1 MYRISEG
8 IYTVEGLRI
17 GRVYVI
23 KGLDGLTIIDTSLPN
38 SLPKIERELGQI
50 GHKLNEVKR
59 ILITHAHH
67 DHIGSLAALK
77 EATGAQVYAHHR
89 YESDV
94 IRGEKLPLRPPLS
107 GISRIIPLIMR
118 ENRTS
123 SQVDYELKEGD
134 RIDEALPGLEV
145 IDTPGHSPGHCSFW
159 QAEQRLLFGG
169 DVMTRIP
176 FNLGLPQASYTPD
189 MGEAKRSICKVAEL
203 NVDTLCLG
211 HGKPYIGNAVTA
223 IRIFA
228 STL

>member
-107 GISRIIPLIMR
+107 GISRII
-118 ENRTS
+118 N
-123 SQVDYELKEGD
+123 
-134 RIDEALPGLEV
+134 
-145 IDTPGHSPGHCSFW
+145 
-159 QAEQRLLFGG
+159 
-169 DVMTRIP
+169 
-176 FNLGLPQASYTPD
+176 
-189 MGEAKRSICKVAEL
+189 
-203 NVDTLCLG
+203 
-211 HGKPYIGNAVTA
+211 
-223 IRIFA
+223 
-228 STL
+228 